1 MVHPEDT
8 EVIAGSTV
16 MLACIA
22 FGEPLPS
29 ITWSAGGVNVT
40 NNSRTELLETQ
51 TNRSGVAFVKSVLQI
66 CSSGEVDAN
75 RYTCTAVNIVN
86 TDRAGFNLTVISE
99 PATLV
104 VTPENIEILA
114 GNSVTLTCVAFGYPI
129 PTITWTKSDH
139 VATTTLQNSSTV
151 EILTRMISRNGTQL
165 MHSTLFLC
173 SSGVLSTASYSCT
186 AFNGVSGGASTS
198 AAATVNVKG
207 DVIE

>member
-1 MVHPEDT
+1 MVHPEDM

-16 MLACIA
+16 MLTCIA

-40 NNSRTELLETQ
+40 NDSRIELLEMQ

-75 RYTCTAVNIVN
+75 QYTCTAVNIVN
-86 TDRAGFNLTVISE
+86 ADRAGFTLTVISE

-139 VATTTLQNSSTV
+139 IGTTTLQHSSRV
-151 EILTRMISRNGTQL
+151 QILNRVITRNGTQL
-165 MHSTLFLC
+165 LHSNLFLC
-173 SSGVLSTASYSCT
+173 SSEVLSTARYSCT

-198 AAATVNVKG
+198 ATTTVNVKG
-207 DVIE
+207 ERL